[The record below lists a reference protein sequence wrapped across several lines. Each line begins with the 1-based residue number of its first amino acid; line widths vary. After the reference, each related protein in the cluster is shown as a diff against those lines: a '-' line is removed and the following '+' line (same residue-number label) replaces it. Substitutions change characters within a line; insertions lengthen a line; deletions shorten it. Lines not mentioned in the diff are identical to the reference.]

1 MLPAPLLSSDFPS
14 ALSYDAPGLH
24 LVTGPNGG
32 GKSWLARELARRVV
46 GAELLSAET
55 QQAFYEAE
63 LAADESNFQ
72 EQLDTGTPVGEL
84 LGPAGRAH
92 PLLGAFR
99 LEALWERGYRL
110 LSTGEGRKVLL
121 LRALLK
127 APPLVLL
134 DDPFD
139 GLDVAS
145 CAELSRALQQVAEH
159 VPVVVVG
166 GFSPSALPFPAE
178 AVASVAV
185 VEARQLAFLGSVE
198 AWRARSAEH
207 LARPAPPVD
216 LGSHYEPLPEGT
228 TIVDLVRGRV
238 QYGDQVVFSDL
249 NFRILPGQHTL
260 LEGPNGSGK
269 STLVE
274 MISGDHPQ
282 AYSNELYLF
291 GRRRGSGETVWDIK
305 KNVGMVSARLHR
317 DYRVAASVEE
327 VLVSGLYDS
336 IGVYQAIEPSHRARA
351 RAWLAWLELGV
362 RPDTPFRALSFGQQ
376 RLLLIAR
383 AAIKVPPLVV
393 MDEPTAGLDDDN
405 RHSVLELVAELC
417 TQHKSTVVLVTH
429 RPDER
434 TFWETRIGGAR
445 LTLGT

>member
-1 MLPAPLLSSDFPS
+1 MSSAPALHAELPAELASGR
-14 ALSYDAPGLH
+14 PGLYV
-24 LVTGPNGG
+24 LTGRNGS
-32 GKSWLARELARRVV
+32 GKSWLARALAARIP

-72 EQLDTGTPVGEL
+72 EELDTGTTVAELVGD
-84 LGPAGRAH
+84 AGRAH
-92 PLLGAFR
+92 PLFGAFR
-99 LEALWERGYRL
+99 LAPLLDRGYRL

-121 LRALLK
+121 LKALLRD
-127 APPLVLL
+127 PPLLVL

-145 CAELSRALQQVAEH
+145 CRELAQALLHASEH
-159 VPVVVVG
+159 VPVLVVG
-166 GFSPSALPFPAE
+166 GFSPEQLPFPTSAL
-178 AVASVAV
+178 AGVTV
-185 VEARQLAFLGSVE
+185 VEDRKVAFSGSWE
-198 AWRARSAEH
+198 AWRDRSAEH
-207 LARPAPPVD
+207 AKRPAPPVE

-228 TIVDLVRGRV
+228 TIVDLVHGRV
-238 QYGDQVVFSDL
+238 QYGEDVVFEGL

-260 LEGPNGSGK
+260 IEGPNGSGK
-269 STLVE
+269 STLIE

-305 KNVGMVSARLHR
+305 KNVGLVSARLHR
-317 DYRVAASVEE
+317 DYRVAASVED
-327 VLVSGLYDS
+327 VLISGLFDS

-351 RAWLAWLELGV
+351 RAWLAWLQLDLT
-362 RPDTPFRALSFGQQ
+362 PQTPFRSLSFGEQ
-376 RLLLIAR
+376 RLVLIAR

-405 RHSVLELVAELC
+405 RKSVLELVAELC
-417 TQHKSTVVLVTH
+417 TQHRSTVVLVTH
-429 RPDER
+429 RADER
-434 TFWETRIGGAR
+434 EFWQSRVGGAR